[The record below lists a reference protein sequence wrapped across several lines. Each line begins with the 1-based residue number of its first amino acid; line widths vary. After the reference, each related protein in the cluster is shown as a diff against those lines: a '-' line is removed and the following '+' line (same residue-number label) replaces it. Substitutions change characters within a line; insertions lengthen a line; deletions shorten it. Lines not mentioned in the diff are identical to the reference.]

1 MENKFSE
8 WQNQTIFLKKYG
20 DVSIKF
26 LLHIFVN
33 ELIYFIQK
41 NRYNICVP
49 KTVFGNT
56 LASMLYKLD
65 YDRHYI
71 YHIPNNI
78 KFDYLYEYFESNI
91 DWETFWKIWNYN
103 TNNFFEEA
111 EIHILHAVWA
121 YIDFDKSDAQIEYL
135 QSLED
140 SDSED
145 DTPKILKNMD
155 PYLLDQLNVSNHYK
169 FTRFDNS

>member
-1 MENKFSE
+1 MNNHFSE
-8 WQNQTIFLKKYG
+8 WQNETIFLKKYG
-20 DVSIKF
+20 EVSIKF
-26 LLHIFVN
+26 LLHIFVD
-33 ELIYFIQK
+33 ELICFIQK
-41 NRYNICVP
+41 NRYNFGVSN
-49 KTVFGNT
+49 TVFGNT

-65 YDRHYI
+65 IDRFYRFP
-71 YHIPNNI
+71 IPNNI
-78 KFDYLYEYFESNI
+78 KYNDSYQHFEYNI

-111 EIHILHAVWA
+111 EIHILHIVWA
-121 YIDFDKSDAQIEYL
+121 YIDLNKSDAQIEYL

-145 DTPKILKNMD
+145 DTPKILINMD
-155 PYLLDQLNVSNHYK
+155 PYLLDQLNASNHYK